1 MTFNAFVSQIFR
13 FFVGFKKVLKLNLII
28 EQGNSATKV
37 AVYSQGQMI
46 LSSDYVDFSDSNL
59 IRLFDQYPLK
69 NGIFSTVVDAKKAL
83 ITRLESQLEHFFFF
97 DENVRLPI
105 EIRYQTPETLGR
117 DRIAV
122 AVGANFL
129 QPQKDILVIDAGTA
143 ITYEVVEA
151 SGVYLGGNISP
162 GMTTRFHALNR
173 YTKRLPLVEER
184 ECVPLLGTST
194 ETAILAGVVRGI
206 VFEMDGYMD
215 ELQDKYP
222 CLYVFLTGGHAFY
235 FEKRLKNAIF
245 AVFNLVLIGL
255 NRILEYNVDT
265 Q

>member
-1 MTFNAFVSQIFR
+1 M
-13 FFVGFKKVLKLNLII
+13 NLII

-46 LSSDYVDFSDSNL
+46 FSSDYKSFSNSDL
-59 IRLFDQYPLK
+59 LQLFNQYPLK
-69 NGIFSTVVDAKKAL
+69 NGILSTVIDTEKEL
-83 ITRLESQLEHFFFF
+83 ISCLKNQFAESFFFF
-97 DENVRLPI
+97 DEQMRLPV
-105 EIRYQTPETLGR
+105 EVRYQTPETLGR

-143 ITYEVVEA
+143 ITFEVVEA
-151 SGVYLGGNISP
+151 AGIYLGGNISP
-162 GMTTRFHALNR
+162 GMTTRFQALNR

-184 ECVPLLGTST
+184 ALVPFLGTST
-194 ETAILAGVVRGI
+194 ETAILAGVVNGI
-206 VFEMDGYMD
+206 VYEMDGYID
-215 ELQDKYP
+215 ELRNKYP
-222 CLYVFLTGGHAFY
+222 GLYVFLTGGHGFY

-245 AVFNLVLIGL
+245 ADKCLGLIGL
-255 NRILEYNVDT
+255 NRILEYNVEI

>member
-1 MTFNAFVSQIFR
+1 
-13 FFVGFKKVLKLNLII
+13 LNLII

-37 AVYSQGQMI
+37 AVYNQGQMI
-46 LSSDYVDFSDSNL
+46 LFSDYKHFNDYDL
-59 IRLFDQYPLK
+59 IRLIHQYPIK
-69 NGIFSTVVDAKKAL
+69 NGILSTVIDAEKDL
-83 ITRLESQLEHFFFF
+83 ITFLENCLEHFFFF
-97 DENVRLPI
+97 DGEVRLPI
-105 EIRYQTPETLGR
+105 EVRYQTPESLGR

-162 GMTTRFHALNR
+162 GMTTRFRALNR
-173 YTKRLPLVEER
+173 FTKRLPLVKESEM
-184 ECVPLLGTST
+184 VPSLGTST
-194 ETAILAGVVRGI
+194 ETAILAGVVHGM
-206 VFEMDGYMD
+206 VFEMDGYI
-215 ELQDKYP
+215 EALKNKYP

-235 FEKRLKNAIF
+235 FEKRLKNTIF
-245 AVFNLVLIGL
+245 ANKNLVLTGL
-255 NRILEYNVDT
+255 NRILEYNVEI

>member
-1 MTFNAFVSQIFR
+1 
-13 FFVGFKKVLKLNLII
+13 LNLII

-37 AVYSQGQMI
+37 AVYNQKRMI
-46 LSSDYVDFSDSNL
+46 LSSDYNDFSGFDLNQ
-59 IRLFDQYPLK
+59 LFDRYPLK
-69 NGIFSTVVDAKKAL
+69 NGIFSTVVDIKKEL
-83 ITRLESQLEHFFFF
+83 ITLLENRLERFFFF
-97 DENVRLPI
+97 DRNVRVPI

-129 QPQKDILVIDAGTA
+129 HPQKDMLIIDAGTA

-162 GMTTRFHALNR
+162 GMTSRFHALNR
-173 YTKRLPLVEER
+173 HTKRLPLVEER

-194 ETAILAGVVRGI
+194 ETAILAGVVNGI
-206 VFEMDGYMD
+206 AYEMDGYID
-215 ELQDKYP
+215 EFKSKYQG
-222 CLYVFLTGGHAFY
+222 LYVFLTGGNAFY

-245 AVFNLVLIGL
+245 AEKKLGLIGL
-255 NRILEYNVDT
+255 NRILEYNVEL
-265 Q
+265 